1 MEISE
6 LKNKDIKE
14 LQKLLNEKKDHLSQL
29 RFDLISGKVK
39 NISGIRNTRKDVAKI
54 STMINSIK
62 K

>member
-6 LKNKDIKE
+6 LKDKDIKE
-14 LQKLLNEKKDHLSQL
+14 LQKLLNEKKAHLSQL